1 MILVVDCGNTY
12 SNLALFFSDKKYHKF
27 SISSSLIN
35 SENSFELMFNE
46 IRQFGKVTTILISS
60 VIPSK
65 DSIIEQAFAKICDN
79 IFFVSKIRSDLG
91 IKYKID
97 NLNQLGDDRVANS
110 FFALNNYQTSVV
122 IIDFGTATTYD
133 FVNTNC
139 EYLGGMIIPGIRLG
153 IESLAEKTENLSN
166 IQFYNIDKLIGTNT
180 NDAICAGIL
189 YSNLGAIE
197 YIYKLGCD
205 LLGPDLKV
213 IATGGFGEIVMKKN
227 TVIEYYDPD
236 LTLKG
241 LYQIAKHKLI
251 CHI

>member
-12 SNLALFFSDKKYHKF
+12 SNLALFLSDEKYQKF
-27 SISSSLIN
+27 SIASSLIT
-35 SENSFELMFNE
+35 SENSFDSIFAE
-46 IRQFGKVTTILISS
+46 IRKLGKVSTVLISS

-65 DSIIEQAFAKICDN
+65 NSIVEKAFAKIATR
-79 IFFVSKIRSDLG
+79 IFFVSNIRSDLG

-97 NLNQLGDDRVANS
+97 HLNELGDDRVANS
-110 FFALNNYQTSVV
+110 FFAVNNFKTSVIV
-122 IIDFGTATTYD
+122 LDFGTATTYD
-133 FVNTNC
+133 FINSDS

-153 IESLAEKTENLSN
+153 IESLAEKTENLAN
-166 IQFYNIDKLIGTNT
+166 IKFYNIDNFIGTNT

-197 YIYKLGCD
+197 YIYKQGCD
-205 LLGPDLKV
+205 LFGCDLKV
-213 IATGGFGEIVMKKN
+213 VATGGFGEVIMKQN

-251 CHI
+251 